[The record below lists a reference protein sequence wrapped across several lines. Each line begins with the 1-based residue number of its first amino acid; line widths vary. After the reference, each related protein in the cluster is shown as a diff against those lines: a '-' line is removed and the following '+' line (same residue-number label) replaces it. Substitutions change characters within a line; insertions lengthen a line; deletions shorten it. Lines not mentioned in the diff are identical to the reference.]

1 MVPSKCRP
9 SKTGP
14 CSQPEVSVHL
24 EKRSPGTDQ
33 PDSWAW
39 RCSIQYHPLNPKLHL
54 LIIIGYS
61 ICRRNSIYIYTCI
74 YNPSGGRNA
83 VILLFHKSVL
93 CGLGKDCGSQP
104 SLTVSR
110 RTTSSRSWAR
120 SPGKRTD
127 PPSPFEI
134 ATGSPKSKPPI
145 RSKSSR
151 AQERSPWNRIASSHS
166 GAIMRILFNKGF
178 VIVFSTATIRITLNM
193 ILW

>member
-1 MVPSKCRP
+1 MFTTRSFCASREAL
-9 SKTGP
+9 SRHGP
-14 CSQPEVSVHL
+14 TWQLSLKVLHPISSV
-24 EKRSPGTDQ
+24 ES
-33 PDSWAW
+33 
-39 RCSIQYHPLNPKLHL
+39 
-54 LIIIGYS
+54 
-61 ICRRNSIYIYTCI
+61 I

-145 RSKSSR
+145 RSKSWR

-178 VIVFSTATIRITLNM
+178 VIVFSTATIRITMNM
-193 ILW
+193 IVSDTIRLEVVTSHNTISFVPDRRI